1 MSGLNHWWHHPPA
14 W

>member
-1 MSGLNHWWHHPPA
+1 MSGLNHWWHHPPV